1 MPWHKDPLAQVL
13 ITVQDES
20 RYSSIIDP
28 RNVLAKILERFDD
41 LNLFLKIAFELEFY
55 LFKKRKKFI

>member
-13 ITVQDES
+13 ITIQDDS

-28 RNVLAKILERFDD
+28 RNVLAKVLERFDD
-41 LNLFLKIAFELEFY
+41 
-55 LFKKRKKFI
+55 